1 MFPAPKHTQTTM
13 QDQTITLPHAAGHS
27 IVYEKNGVAVP
38 LFERINFV
46 DGSYTGSKSDG
57 SNERPFKTIN
67 AATEDALHSGNTTI
81 FVYEYEPSSE
91 ARVYHAAVSI
101 LTSASR
107 GLLGHLAGPEKTP
120 RTGVYNEAVILYP
133 GQTLTSILQFTGHP
147 GNTGAAES
155 PYNTYRTEGRPRI
168 QPTASKLAASSYP
181 SPGGKTFT
189 AALTIKS
196 GAGDTAVRRMHIQA
210 EADRAHA
217 VYMQAAGDGGKI
229 SIRNCELSGAACGVY
244 LSLSGPVWLGNLNL
258 SGNIISAD
266 QVDGVYAVLEG
277 AYMNELICA
286 GNTISAARL
295 GLGVWI
301 KQNARLNYLT
311 LGGGAMQAGKNGVY
325 VHLEGG
331 GMGRFTVTGTD
342 RIKCGPNDAKVR
354 RKCGTGSHCGP
365 TLIDGKSKEGSFAL
379 K

>member
-1 MFPAPKHTQTTM
+1 M

-27 IVYEKNGVAVP
+27 IVYERDGVAVT

-46 DGSYTGSKSDG
+46 DGSYRGSKSDG

-67 AATEDALHSGNTTI
+67 AATEDALKSGNTTI
-81 FVYEYEPSSE
+81 FVYEPGSE
-91 ARVYHAAVSI
+91 SRVHRAAVSI
-101 LTSASR
+101 LANAGR
-107 GLLGHLAGPEKTP
+107 GFLGQLAGHEKSSW
-120 RTGVYNEAVILYP
+120 TGVYNEAVLLYP
-133 GQTLTSILQFTGHP
+133 GQTLTSTIQFNGHP
-147 GNTGAAES
+147 GNTGTAES

-168 QPTASKLAASSYP
+168 QPNPSKLAASAYP
-181 SPGGKTFT
+181 SPSGKTFT
-189 AALTIKS
+189 AALTIQS
-196 GAGDTAVRRMHIQA
+196 GPGDTAVRRMTVRAGA
-210 EADRAHA
+210 ERAHA
-217 VYMQAAGDGGKI
+217 VHVRAAGDGGKI

-295 GLGVWI
+295 GVGVWI

-311 LGGGAMQAGKNGVY
+311 LGGGAMQVGKNGIY

-365 TLIDGKSKEGSFAL
+365 TLIDGKSKEGSFAF